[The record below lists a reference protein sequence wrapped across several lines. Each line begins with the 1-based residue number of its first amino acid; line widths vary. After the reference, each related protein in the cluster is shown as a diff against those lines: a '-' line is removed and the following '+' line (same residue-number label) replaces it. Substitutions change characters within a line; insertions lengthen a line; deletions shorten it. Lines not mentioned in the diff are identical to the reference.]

1 MVYIHISK
9 IKHDNYTHVFL
20 SIIKSNMCFMVV
32 RTNILVLN
40 TSSGSSQEA
49 GQVHAGPDPAVWR
62 ALRGLHRSAGQRQR
76 RSVTGETLL

>member
-1 MVYIHISK
+1 M
-9 IKHDNYTHVFL
+9 FL
-20 SIIKSNMCFMVV
+20 SIVKSNMCFMVV
-32 RTNILVLN
+32 KINISVLN

-76 RSVTGETLL
+76 RSGTCETLL